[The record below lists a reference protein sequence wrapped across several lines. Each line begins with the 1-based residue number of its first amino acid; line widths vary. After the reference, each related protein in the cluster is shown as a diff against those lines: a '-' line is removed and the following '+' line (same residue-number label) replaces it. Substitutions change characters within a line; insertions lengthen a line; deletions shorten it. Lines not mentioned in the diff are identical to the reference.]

1 MSQAQPPPID
11 ELDHAVCESMLPA
24 YLHGHLDKA
33 QSQAVAL
40 HVAQCS
46 QCQRALQLANQLRA
60 QLAAESAA
68 LGTGLQQERVDANFE
83 RLWSRLETEGTQQAP
98 ARSSGMFVRPG
109 WRVGALFAVMVLA
122 VLLWR
127 SPVNDIR
134 IAEYQTLADPAAV
147 TTGDRIR
154 ILFADD
160 LSQSALQ
167 QLLAETN
174 SEIVAGPSVRGVFTL
189 RAHNVEQAVTR
200 LRQHPKVIL
209 AEVASY

>member
-1 MSQAQPPPID
+1 MSQAQLPPAD
-11 ELDHAVCESMLPA
+11 ELDHVVCESLLPA

-33 QSQAVAL
+33 QSQAVGL
-40 HVAQCS
+40 HVARCS
-46 QCQRALQLANQLRA
+46 QCQRALQLANQLRT
-60 QLAAESAA
+60 QLAAESVA
-68 LGTGLQQERVDANFE
+68 LGAGLQQERADANFE

-98 ARSSGMFVRPG
+98 ALSPGMFVRPG
-109 WRVGALFAVMVLA
+109 WRIAALLGVTVLA

-127 SPVNDIR
+127 SPFLGTGG
-134 IAEYQTLADPAAV
+134 AEYQTLADSAVV

-167 QLLAETN
+167 QLLADAN
-174 SEIVAGPSVRGVFTL
+174 SEIVAGPSARGVFTL
-189 RAHNVEQAVTR
+189 QAQNVEQAMTR

-209 AEVASY
+209 AEVSSY